1 MFKKMTVP
9 TKIIGICAAIFII
22 GGIAYFFVSTQENN
36 KKSIKVV
43 VSKFEKLTLALE
55 DFARMRNEHAAMFSD
70 GHSGI
75 DEQKIGSDLAIKSGF
90 QFRVPVLTP
99 LNPDNQADDLE
110 SKMLKT
116 IRGQN
121 LDTYWIIDEKS
132 NSLHFMR
139 PIKLSESCLGCH
151 TATGDVANATHGA
164 YEFIEPMDV
173 IVTNYSLS
181 TFLKTSS
188 IVLIGIIVLGLL
200 VLYLMLS
207 QFVTK
212 PILSLINGLRHTAQ
226 QTNDSSEQV
235 RDTSHELAEGSSEQ
249 AASVE
254 ETSSSLE
261 EISAMTRENVQ
272 GAIKANTLSQE
283 TLESA
288 AVGSEKMKRML
299 TAIQSVNTS
308 AEETSKIIKTID
320 EIAFQTNLLALNA
333 AVEAARAGEAGQ
345 GFAVVADEVRAL
357 AERSKN
363 AAKNTEGLINESKQ
377 HAHESVQIVEEV
389 AAAFQVITGKA
400 QNTNELISAI
410 TTSSEEQ
417 DQGIGQINS
426 AVSQIDNVTQAIAAN
441 AEETAAAS
449 QDLSE
454 QANTLT
460 HMIDTLTGM
469 FVQRNDENT
478 QIVETEEKRQVD
490 NPSIHNKSE
499 KNFVPP
505 QILEDKN
512 RDNPLD
518 KTEQEFQGF

>member
-1 MFKKMTVP
+1 MFRKLTVP
-9 TKIIGICAAIFII
+9 AKIIGIFAVIFII
-22 GGIAYFFVSTQENN
+22 GGMVYFFVSTQENN

-55 DFARMRNEHAAMFSD
+55 DFARMRNEHAAMFSG

-75 DEQKIGSDLAIKSGF
+75 DEQKIGSDLAMKSSF
-90 QFRVPVLTP
+90 QFRVPVFNP
-99 LNPDNQADDLE
+99 LNPENQADGIESRMLE
-110 SKMLKT
+110 TIREKNLKT
-116 IRGQN
+116 
-121 LDTYWIIDEKS
+121 YWTIDEQS

-139 PIKLSESCLGCH
+139 AIKLSESCLGCH
-151 TATGDVANATHGA
+151 TAAGNNANVIHGA

-173 IVTNYSLS
+173 IVTSYSLS

-188 IVLIGIIVLGLL
+188 MVLVGIIFVGLF

-207 QFVTK
+207 KFVTT
-212 PILSLINGLRHTAQ
+212 PILNLITSLRRTAD
-226 QTNDSSEQV
+226 QTNDSSGQV
-235 RDTSHELAEGSSEQ
+235 RDTSQELAEGSSEQ

-261 EISAMTRENVQ
+261 EMSAMTKENVQ
-272 GAIKANTLSQE
+272 GAIKANELSQE
-283 TLESA
+283 TMKSA
-288 AVGSEKMKRML
+288 AAGTEKMNQML
-299 TAIQSVNTS
+299 AAIQSVRSS

-357 AERSKN
+357 AARSKN
-363 AAKNTEGLINESKQ
+363 AAKTTEGLINESKQ
-377 HAHESVQIVEEV
+377 HAQESVQIVEEV
-389 AAAFQVITGKA
+389 AAAFQDITGKA

-417 DQGIGQINS
+417 DQGISQINT
-426 AVSQIDNVTQAIAAN
+426 AVSQIDSVTQAIAAN

-454 QANTLT
+454 QAEALT
-460 HMIDTLTGM
+460 QMIDTLTGM
-469 FVQRNDENT
+469 FVQNSTENNLNDE
-478 QIVETEEKRQVD
+478 TEPQWKSGINSGRSENKKKSNQA
-490 NPSIHNKSE
+490 HN
-499 KNFVPP
+499 VVTP
-505 QILEDKN
+505 QNEI
-512 RDNPLD
+512 PLD
-518 KTEQEFQGF
+518 ETGS